1 VLKVF
6 APNPEAQRYHWIVER
21 YPDSQLWENQMV
33 TKAVPDD
40 VDIQIRIFIGGV
52 TFDDMSI
59 ERWITLA
66 DLNELGEYYFRMY
79 HPNSVSASACHYIK
93 AYQNGVY
100 LGEAYYGGVLFPD
113 E

>member
-1 VLKVF
+1 MRTHGPHF
-6 APNPEAQRYHWIVER
+6 QCSHQEIEHH
-21 YPDSQLWENQMV
+21 PDSQLWENQMV
-33 TKAVPDD
+33 TKAVPAD

-59 ERWITLA
+59 ERWITLT